1 MGKVVQKDF
10 FKNNSDEQFQSKPE
24 QAGKPTAPVDKKP
37 APAEKKPAPA
47 EKKPAPAE
55 KTPAPA
61 EKKPAPAE
69 KKPAPAEKKP
79 APADKKPAPAEK
91 KPAPTENKPAPTGKP
106 TAVPIAKTRISPMRI
121 SENVMNALKQTSKV
135 LTACGRGKAAKEID
149 GIYLRGTR
157 NMFTVAVVG
166 EFSRGKSTFING
178 LLGKDILPVGDLPT
192 TAMLTHIKYNSKES
206 MIHIDTSGNMISL
219 PPAQES
225 WEGLTADNF
234 GKHDPE
240 GTVHIGLK
248 QRWLGENNVEIM
260 DTPGAGDLEQRRA
273 QLIGE
278 ALLGSDGAII
288 TVSAASPL
296 SLTEK
301 TFIEERLL
309 TRKTPFLMLVITK
322 LDTIR
327 KKERASVVEYIKKKL
342 KSWKMDIPVFIPKQV
357 EFEDNTYDSI
367 MGYDKIRAQILAWI
381 NDAQRVK
388 LTEAWISAQATLVIE
403 RELAAL
409 KEQEELLGVSDEKKR
424 AELIEAKK
432 ASLKNAEKIW
442 DNLCE
447 EMKNRG
453 NLCFEK
459 IYEHIQNST
468 VQITERLQFEAGHT
482 NAPEKW
488 YKEDL
493 PYRLKIELTNMSVG
507 VTNLMTRIV
516 TEDTRWLNAAFEQ
529 NFKSRMMAGVQD
541 IAAEK
546 FQDQN
551 LMSTDNVKFA
561 DIDKQRKK
569 VKIASTI
576 LTIVGASA
584 SMALRMSS
592 LVWTMG
598 VGTGVSLISD
608 SIFKKELEDQRKVII
623 DKIAESVPLVVDES
637 ISRTQDK
644 IDFIYNDIL
653 RTAGEKKQEWLSAQ
667 TAAIESSVKPQS
679 SAEHETVLKQI
690 AGLEKL
696 IEKLT

>member
-10 FKNNSDEQFQSKPE
+10 FKNNSEEQFQPEKTVKPS
-24 QAGKPTAPVDKKP
+24 APIEDKP
-37 APAEKKPAPA
+37 APVKNKPSPVEPKPATAEKKPAPA
-47 EKKPAPAE
+47 S
-55 KTPAPA
+55 
-61 EKKPAPAE
+61 
-69 KKPAPAEKKP
+69 
-79 APADKKPAPAEK
+79 
-91 KPAPTENKPAPTGKP
+91 NQ
-106 TAVPIAKTRISPMRI
+106 TAVPIAKAQISPMKI
-121 SENVMNALKQTSKV
+121 SENVMNALKQSAKV
-135 LTACGRGKAAKEID
+135 LTACGREKAAKDID
-149 GIYLRGTR
+149 SIYLRGTR

-178 LLGKDILPVGDLPT
+178 LLDREILPVGDLPT
-192 TAMLTHIKYNSKES
+192 TAMITHIKYNSKES
-206 MIHIDTSGNMISL
+206 LVHIDCSGNMISL
-219 PPAQES
+219 PPVQES

-234 GKHDPE
+234 GKRDPE
-240 GTVHIGLK
+240 GSVHIGLK
-248 QRWLGENNVEIM
+248 HRWLGENNVEIM

-288 TVSAASPL
+288 TVSAAAPL

-309 TRKTPFLMLVITK
+309 SRKTPFLMLVITK

-327 KKERASVVEYIKKKL
+327 KRERASIVEYVKNKL
-342 KSWKMDIPVFIPKQV
+342 KSWKLDIPVFIPNEV
-357 EFEDNTYDSI
+357 EFEDDSYNGI
-367 MGYDKIRAQILAWI
+367 MGYDKIREQIIAWI
-381 NDAQRVK
+381 NDRQRVK
-388 LTEAWISAQATLVIE
+388 LTEAWISAQATSVIE

-409 KEQEELLGVSDEKKR
+409 KEQEALLGVSDEKKR

-432 ASLKNAEKIW
+432 ATLKNAGKIW

-459 IYEHIQNST
+459 IYESIQNSKAA
-468 VQITERLQFEAGHT
+468 ITERLQYEAGHA

-507 VTNLMTRIV
+507 VTNLMTKLV

-529 NFKSRMMAGVQD
+529 NFKSRMTANIQD
-541 IAAEK
+541 ISPEK

-551 LMSTDNVKFA
+551 LLSTGGVRFS
-561 DIDKQRKK
+561 DIDQQRKK
-569 VKIASTI
+569 VKIVSTV

-584 SMALRMSS
+584 TMALSMSS

-608 SIFKKELEDQRKVII
+608 SIFKKELDEQRKVII
-623 DKIAESVPLVVDES
+623 DKIAESVPIVVDES
-637 ISRTQDK
+637 VSKTQDK
-644 IDFIYNDIL
+644 IDYIYGDIL
-653 RTAGEKKQEWLSAQ
+653 RTASEKKQEWINAQ
-667 TAAIESSVKPQS
+667 TAAIEASVKPQS

>member
-10 FKNNSDEQFQSKPE
+10 FKNNSDEQIQPKPVSKTDVTGQSAKPAAPVSK
-24 QAGKPTAPVDKKP
+24 QIPVSRQPGSAGKQSVT
-37 APAEKKPAPA
+37 
-47 EKKPAPAE
+47 
-55 KTPAPA
+55 
-61 EKKPAPAE
+61 
-69 KKPAPAEKKP
+69 
-79 APADKKPAPAEK
+79 
-91 KPAPTENKPAPTGKP
+91 
-106 TAVPIAKTRISPMRI
+106 PIAKARISPMQI
-121 SENVMNALKQTSKV
+121 STNVMNALKQTSKV
-135 LTACGRGKAAKEID
+135 LVACGREKAAKEID

-178 LLGKDILPVGDLPT
+178 LIGKEVLPVGDLPT
-192 TAMLTHIKYNSKES
+192 TAMLTHIKYSTKES
-206 MIHIDTSGNMISL
+206 MVHIDCSGNMISL
-219 PPAQES
+219 PPVQES

-234 GKHDPE
+234 GQRDPE
-240 GTVHIGLK
+240 GSVHIGLK
-248 QRWLGENNVEIM
+248 PRWLGENNIEIM

-288 TVSAASPL
+288 TVSAAAPL

-327 KKERASVVEYIKKKL
+327 KRERASVVEYVKNKL
-342 KSWKMDIPVFIPKQV
+342 KSWKLDIPVFIPKEV
-357 EFEDNTYDSI
+357 EFDDDSYNSI
-367 MGYDKIRAQILAWI
+367 MGYDKIKAQILSWI
-381 NDAQRVK
+381 NDEQRVK
-388 LTEAWISAQATLVIE
+388 LTEAWISAQATAVIE

-409 KEQEELLGVSDEKKR
+409 KEQEALLGVSDDKKR
-424 AELIEAKK
+424 AELIDAKK

-459 IYEHIQNST
+459 IYESIQNST
-468 VQITERLQFEAGHT
+468 AAITERLQYEAGHA

-493 PYRLKIELTNMSVG
+493 PYRLKIELTNMSVS
-507 VTNLMTRIV
+507 VTNLMTKLV
-516 TEDTRWLNAAFEQ
+516 TEDTRWLNSAFEQ
-529 NFKSRMMAGVQD
+529 NFKSHMLSNVQD
-541 IAAEK
+541 ITVEK
-546 FQDQN
+546 FQDQSFVN
-551 LMSTDNVKFA
+551 TDNVSFA

-584 SMALRMSS
+584 SVALKMSP

-598 VGTGVSLISD
+598 LGTGVSLISD
-608 SIFKKELEDQRKVII
+608 SIFQKELKEQRKVII

-637 ISRTQDK
+637 ISKTQNK
-644 IDFIYNDIL
+644 IDYIYEDIL
-653 RTAGEKKQEWLSAQ
+653 HTAGEKKQEWINAQ
-667 TAAIESSVKPQS
+667 TAAIEASVKPQS